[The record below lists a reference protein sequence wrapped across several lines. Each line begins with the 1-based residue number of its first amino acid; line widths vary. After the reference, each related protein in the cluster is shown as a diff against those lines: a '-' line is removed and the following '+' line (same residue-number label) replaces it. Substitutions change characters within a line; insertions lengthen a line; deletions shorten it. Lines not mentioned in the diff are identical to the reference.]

1 MVKVQQLEIM
11 ILINLQV
18 NILFSLL
25 KANSFKLK
33 SSLRIVVDI
42 RDVNSYLIL
51 LKHQILIHEN
61 HQKVDIFK
69 L

>member
-25 KANSFKLK
+25 EANSLKLK
-33 SSLRIVVDI
+33 SSLWIVVDI
-42 RDVNSYLIL
+42 QDVSSYMIL
-51 LKHQILIHEN
+51 LKHQILIHD
-61 HQKVDIFK
+61 HH
-69 L
+69 